1 MQVEKS
7 PLQRVSAQQ
16 LYDRA
21 KVLFFMGYEKDPMV
35 LLSAVAILQYWNPT
49 SPGLV
54 SIHSSSYWLR
64 IGVGLVH
71 QMGLHKEPDRSRP
84 DWQLRRRVFWTLY
97 ARDSLL
103 SMGQGRPRAMHLED
117 CNIEWPTTSDFPVAN
132 KSARLFVAHVRICGI
147 LGDLTQ
153 WYLRGGTD
161 VTSQRARLGHQLMTW
176 FDELPQDLRIY
187 DLDGKY
193 APYDSYNRQLMLPY
207 LTAISILYKPK
218 LPSRSNG
225 GGSQP
230 TIASAIAASCMS
242 RIFEDA
248 LARNEVRDGV
258 AIQAIYL
265 LFAGISLLAAFGT
278 LMSNDIKS
286 QTDHR
291 I

>member
-7 PLQRVSAQQ
+7 PLQNVSAQQ

-49 SPGLV
+49 GPGLV

-84 DWQLRRRVFWTLY
+84 DWQLRRRVFWTLF

-103 SMGQGRPRAMHLED
+103 SMGQGRPRAIHLED
-117 CNIEWPTTSDFPVAN
+117 CSIEWPTTSDFPMAN
-132 KSARLFVAHVRICGI
+132 KHAQLFISHVRICGI

-153 WYLRGGTD
+153 WSLRGGSD
-161 VTSQRARLGHQLMTW
+161 VTAQRARFRQQLITW
-176 FDELPQDLRIY
+176 FASLPENLRIC
-187 DLDGKY
+187 DSSGKY
-193 APYDSYNRQLMLPY
+193 TPYDSYTRQLMLPY

-248 LARNEVRDGV
+248 LARSEVRDGV

-265 LFAGISLLAAFGT
+265 LFAGISLLATFGAPDPDNVQR
-278 LMSNDIKS
+278 LY
-286 QTDHR
+286 
-291 I
+291 

>member
-1 MQVEKS
+1 MQGEQS

-35 LLSAVAILQYWNPT
+35 LLSSVAILQYWNPT
-49 SPGLV
+49 GPGLV

-64 IGVGLVH
+64 IGVGLLH

-84 DWQLRRRVFWTLY
+84 DWQLRRRIFWTLF

-103 SMGQGRPRAMHLED
+103 SMGQGRPRAIHLED
-117 CNIEWPTTSDFPVAN
+117 CSVEWPTTSDFPFAN
-132 KSARLFVAHVRICGI
+132 KRAQLFVAHVRICGI

-153 WYLRGGTD
+153 WYLRGGSD
-161 VTSQRARLGHQLMTW
+161 FAAQRAHFGQQLLVW
-176 FDELPQDLRIY
+176 HAELPECLRI
-187 DLDGKY
+187 LESNGNY
-193 APYDSYNRQLMLPY
+193 APYDSYTRQLMLPY
-207 LTAISILYKPK
+207 LTAISILYKPR

-230 TIASAIAASCMS
+230 TIASAYAASCMC

-265 LFAGISLLAAFGT
+265 LFAGISLLATFGT
-278 LMSNDIKS
+278 ASPDQVGNQS
-286 QTDHR
+286 
-291 I
+291 